1 MRAEAERVKTEA
13 RARKDGGDEE
23 AIPVEVDE
31 GAILRLEQ
39 ILSSGGLSRVA
50 RLDTCV
56 TVVDALSFLPNFAT
70 SDFLSDRQDPD
81 TVDDKDERNISD
93 LMCDQLEFADVII
106 INKRCSLS
114 HLVF

>member
-1 MRAEAERVKTEA
+1 MLFRSAT
-13 RARKDGGDEE
+13 
-23 AIPVEVDE
+23 
-31 GAILRLEQ
+31 LRLEQ

-81 TVDDKDERNISD
+81 TVDAKDERNISD
-93 LMCDQLEFADVII
+93 LMCDQLEFADGLSFCIGVFR
-106 INKRCSLS
+106 RC
-114 HLVF
+114 